1 MKENLKQALKLTG
14 VLIIIFAIIYTSIIS
29 GIALL
34 APGGGDGVAIEKN
47 GKLIGFENI
56 GQSFRQDKYFWGR
69 PSAVNYNAAGSG
81 ASNKAPTNQEYLKT
95 VQSRID
101 TFLVHNPGITKKE
114 IPSEL
119 VTASGSGLDPDISPE
134 AAFIQASRIAKV
146 RNIDVIK
153 IKNLINLHIEK
164 SLLGIFGPEKVN
176 VLKLNIALD
185 SLH

>member
-14 VLIIIFAIIYTSIIS
+14 VLIILFAIIYTSVIS

-34 APGGGDGVAIEKN
+34 APGGGDGVTIEKN

-56 GQSFRQDKYFWGR
+56 GQSFTQDKYFWGR
-69 PSAVNYNAAGSG
+69 PSAVNYNAASSG

-101 TFLVHNPGITKKE
+101 TFLSHNPEINKKE

-119 VTASGSGLDPDISPE
+119 VTASGSGLDPDISPD
-134 AAFIQASRIAKV
+134 AAYIQVSRIAKIRKV
-146 RNIDVIK
+146 DEAIL
-153 IKNLINLHIEK
+153 KNLIKLHIEK

-185 SLH
+185 SLQ